1 MTITPVSPQLQ
12 LVATLGLAGA
22 AKQNGTPIFL
32 SYTFPNDGQMH
43 RFIVLASEQVTV
55 AETGGGVGLN
65 LTVPGGA
72 VQNAGTAL
80 FAGAKTIGGYHASD
94 GGLVQAGSVLQVDQ
108 SAALTAGACTVWA
121 EIWAD

>member
-12 LVATLGLAGA
+12 LVATTGLAGF
-22 AKQNGTPIFL
+22 AKQNGTPIIL
-32 SYTFPNDGQMH
+32 SYTLPNDGQMH

-55 AETGGGVGLN
+55 AETGGGIGLN

-72 VQNAGTAL
+72 AQNAGTAL
-80 FAGAKTIGGYHASD
+80 FAGAKTIGGYHVSD
-94 GGLVQAGSVLQVDQ
+94 GGLVQAGSLLQVDQ